1 MIFGSE
7 EPALFPVKDLYDTG
21 MIQSYINSVQRE
33 YERGIAEQKEF
44 QKNFGDFFSPIS
56 KDMESWDDL
65 TMKPIRDAM
74 NFMQQNGIDPVRS
87 AEGRALLG
95 RLVNNVNY
103 GDLARLRQSA
113 KEAEE
118 YVKNRDELK
127 RNGLYSYE
135 MDKWENPIS
144 IENWDTLKNGTWT
157 STSPSQYKTY
167 DQMLKP
173 IIDEL
178 KSSPQHLRDEGYYSY
193 FGVSDDR
200 VKDSLNANMEDLLA
214 QPSMQYMLS
223 TLGGD
228 KDKLRQVLTER
239 IKSKIPEDRRVN
251 DVKFKLA
258 DLSLKQ
264 QQLVLDKAKKA
275 ANVALA
281 NAKGREAAA
290 KGLGGDGTYD
300 YRTVLFNSAMEGR
313 GFAGQYY
320 IGTDGLTH
328 YMTPAEQEQY
338 DKDEYINAK
347 FADYIVFDMVTKKN
361 VKLKDLP
368 EKRRINAIKKLENNG
383 RYETLYK
390 IYEKEYYRQKQT
402 RMVYSYVKN
411 NNAYW
416 SQGSLAMASPDDGEQ
431 WSTMF
436 TQSQIKYDDE
446 NKTKPIGIKTD
457 SNAMRSRLVDIS
469 EVTQRS
475 GTVNKY
481 NAYNKYQNRFNSTR
495 SSVMYINAINN
506 GSGQDVIVQY
516 EPRLG
521 RYNMYRRVNVYNED
535 SENPFGEMWFD
546 CGDPADINS
555 PLANGI
561 AGRAAKA
568 AGASTKSI
576 ESPLNTTD

>member
-21 MIQSYINSVQRE
+21 MIQSYINSVQKE

-44 QKNFGDFFSPIS
+44 QKNFGDFFSPIA
-56 KDMESWDDL
+56 KDMESWNNL
-65 TMKPIRDAM
+65 TMKPIQNAI
-74 NFMQQNGIDPVRS
+74 NFMQQNGIDPFRS
-87 AEGRALLG
+87 SEGRALLSK
-95 RLVNNVNY
+95 LVNNVNY

-127 RNGLYSYE
+127 RNGLYSYD

-144 IENWDTLKNGTWT
+144 IENWDTLKNGAWT

-178 KSSPQHLRDEGYYSY
+178 QSSPQHLRDEGYYSY

-228 KDKLRQVLTER
+228 KDKLRQVLTDR
-239 IKSKIPEDRRVN
+239 IKSKLPEKREVN

-258 DLSLKQ
+258 DLSIKQ
-264 QQLVLDKAKKA
+264 QQLALDKAKTA
-275 ANVALA
+275 ADIALT
-281 NAKGREAAA
+281 NAKSREAAA
-290 KGLGGDGTYD
+290 KGQGGDGTYN
-300 YRTVLFNSAMEGR
+300 YGYVSFNTAMMHR
-313 GFAGQYY
+313 GFNGGRYV
-320 IGTDGLTH
+320 GDDGYVH
-328 YMTPAEQEQY
+328 YMTPAEQEQM
-338 DKDEYINAK
+338 DKDNYIQEKLANH
-347 FADYIVFDMVTKKN
+347 VLFDPVTKKN

-368 EKRRINAIKKLENNG
+368 EKQRLNTIKKLKSNG
-383 RYETLYK
+383 RIETLYK
-390 IYEKEYYRQKQT
+390 KYEVEYYKKKNAEL
-402 RMVYSYVKN
+402 VNNYVKN

-431 WSTMF
+431 WKAMF
-436 TQSQIKYDDE
+436 QQSQIKYDDE

-457 SNAMRSRLVDIS
+457 SNRMKNQIVDIS

-475 GTVNKY
+475 GAVNKY

-495 SSVMYINAINN
+495 SAIAYVDSTND
-506 GSGQDVIVQY
+506 GSGQDQIVQY

-521 RYNMYRRVNVYNED
+521 RYNKYRRVNAYNED
-535 SENPFGEMWFD
+535 GDLLGEMWFD
-546 CGDPADINS
+546 CGDPGDMTSTI
-555 PLANGI
+555 ANGI
-561 AGRAAKA
+561 DSRGAKA
-568 AGASTKSI
+568 AGASTKGI
-576 ESPLNTTD
+576 ESPLDTTTN